1 MLRKAI
7 LYAALMTFACTG
19 PAPTQTAERFYARSD
34 HSALLTEIANWL
46 SANFDLPAVSELPR
60 TETASPMKLTAMRY
74 KGLLPEGWRED
85 RIEDPAVLTA
95 SPREVLAV
103 YNDTTKTIFLAQGWS
118 AATPAEV
125 SILVHE
131 MVHHLQNLGGFK
143 YECPAARE
151 KLAYKAQNEWLQ
163 QFGLDLEQAFEVDML
178 TVLVSS
184 TCAN

>member
-19 PAPTQTAERFYARSD
+19 PAPAQISEKSYARSD

-46 SANFDLPAVSELPR
+46 SANFDLPR

-95 SPREVLAV
+95 SPREILAV